1 MNRRFTHDDLL
12 TGVRAIQEH
21 SHCQP
26 RVVII
31 LGSGLNSFVERLAK
45 VDAIPYSAIP
55 FFPEATVPG
64 HSGWLLLGNLKDIPV
79 AVMQGR
85 AHYYEGYSLSQVTFP
100 IRVLRL
106 LGASILVVTNAAG
119 AIRQDWSPGQLMAIT
134 DHINLPGITGHN
146 PLRGP
151 NDELLGPR
159 FPSMSPAYD
168 IELLNFLRE
177 EAQRQGIILHEG
189 VYVMVCGPN
198 FETPA
203 EIRFLRSIGADAV
216 GMSTVPE
223 VLVARHAGMRVLGIS
238 CISNITVD
246 KIGETPQT
254 TQHEGVLNAGLAAV
268 PSLTALIEG
277 VLQRLNA
284 NDVED

>member
-1 MNRRFTHDDLL
+1 MKRWLTHDDLL
-12 TGVRAIQEH
+12 TGVRAIQER

-26 RVVII
+26 RVAII
-31 LGSGLNSFVERLAK
+31 LGSGLNSLTERLAQA
-45 VDAIPYSAIP
+45 DTIPYSEIP
-55 FFPEATVPG
+55 LFSQLTVPG
-64 HSGWLLLGNLKDIPV
+64 HSGRLLLGNLMDIPV

-85 AHYYEGYSLSQVTFP
+85 AHYYEGYSLSQVSLP

-106 LGASILVVTNAAG
+106 LGAEILIVTNAAG
-119 AIRQDWSPGQLMAIT
+119 AIRQDWSPGELMAIT
-134 DHINLPGITGHN
+134 DHINLPGIAGHN

-151 NDELLGPR
+151 NDDLLGPR

-168 IELLNFLRE
+168 AELLNLLRR
-177 EAQRQGIILHEG
+177 EAQRQNILLHEG
-189 VYVMVCGPN
+189 VYVMVAGPN

-203 EIRFLRSIGADAV
+203 EIRFLRAIGADAV

-246 KIGETPQT
+246 KIGETSQAV
-254 TQHEGVLNAGLAAV
+254 QHEGVLSAGLLAV
-268 PSLTALIEG
+268 PRLTALIEG

-284 NDVED
+284 NDMKD